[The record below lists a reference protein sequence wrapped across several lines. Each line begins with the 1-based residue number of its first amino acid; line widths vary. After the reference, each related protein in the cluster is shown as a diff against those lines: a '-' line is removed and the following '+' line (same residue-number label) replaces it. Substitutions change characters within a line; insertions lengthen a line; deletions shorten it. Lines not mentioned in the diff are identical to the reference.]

1 MKKTLYCLLLF
12 TCFFTH
18 LYAQRM
24 LDGVYVCGVESFSH
38 PNEQLVIR
46 GDTCYY
52 INSWFSPDTLA
63 ICSIIDK
70 SRRWLELRTLP
81 AISNGKIEQK
91 KNPIMK
97 DSIRIV
103 FDFPNFMGNELYLLL
118 SSSDASFNK
127 DVEFRYTSNHREAM
141 VPLGLHDL
149 NITFMNPDSVA
160 PTGGWGEYY
169 GLKYTFTAFQIA
181 RGMNDIYVCF
191 PFVEMDFFKRF
202 VFYSEYA
209 RILRDGTIL
218 WRGRTFKKVRIGDN
232 K

>member
-1 MKKTLYCLLLF
+1 MVSCPSLTKHMSMTDNFLF
-12 TCFFTH
+12 SNF
-18 LYAQRM
+18 
-24 LDGVYVCGVESFSH
+24 
-38 PNEQLVIR
+38 
-46 GDTCYY
+46 
-52 INSWFSPDTLA
+52 
-63 ICSIIDK
+63 
-70 SRRWLELRTLP
+70 
-81 AISNGKIEQK
+81 ISN
-91 KNPIMK
+91 
-97 DSIRIV
+97 SR
-103 FDFPNFMGNELYLLL
+103 
-118 SSSDASFNK
+118 
-127 DVEFRYTSNHREAM
+127 EFRYTTNHRETM
-141 VPLGLHDL
+141 IPLGLHDL
-149 NITFMNPDSVA
+149 NITFMNPDSVD